1 MIINIKYDIIS
12 IIIIN
17 TRNKVKFII
26 KILKD
31 FPAYLWSGWG
41 AIASIFLFIAFWDVG
56 NQIYGDLVL
65 PSPLNTFETLV
76 LMLQDESVWVE
87 INTTLYRASV
97 GFGLSLLL
105 GSVLGLIAGFFAT
118 ASMMSRPIVTI
129 LVGMPPIAWI
139 VLAMIWFGMGDETV
153 IFTVIIASFPIIFVG
168 ALQGTRT
175 LDGDL
180 KEMADSFKL
189 PWHMKFIDVY
199 FPHIFSY
206 IFPAW
211 VSGLGMAWKIVIMA
225 ELLATSDGMGASL
238 AVARSQ
244 LDTPTALALV
254 VIMIGSLMFIEYIIL
269 EPIKREVELWR
280 S

>member
-1 MIINIKYDIIS
+1 M
-12 IIIIN
+12 
-17 TRNKVKFII
+17 KFAL

-41 AIASIFLFIAFWDVG
+41 AIASILLFIALWDMG
-56 NQIYGDLVL
+56 NQIYGDLDQ
-65 PSPLNTFETLV
+65 PSPLERYKTQLAK
-76 LMLQDESVWVE
+76 LQDESVIEE
-87 INTTLYRASV
+87 IKTTLYRASM
-97 GFGLSLLL
+97 GFGISLLL

-118 ASMMSRPIVTI
+118 ASMMSRPVVTI

-153 IFTVIIASFPIIFVG
+153 IFTVIFASFPIIFVG

-175 LDGDL
+175 LDDDL
-180 KEMADSFKL
+180 KQMADSFNL
-189 PWHMKFIDVY
+189 PWHMKFLDVY

-206 IFPAW
+206 VFPAW

-225 ELLATSDGMGASL
+225 ELLATSNCMGASL

-269 EPIKREVELWR
+269 EPIKR
-280 S
+280 

>member
-1 MIINIKYDIIS
+1 M
-12 IIIIN
+12 
-17 TRNKVKFII
+17 KFAL

-41 AIASIFLFIAFWDVG
+41 AIASIFLFIATWDMG

-65 PSPLNTFETLV
+65 PSPLETFQTLY
-76 LMLQDESVWVE
+76 LMLNDPNVITE
-87 INTTLYRASV
+87 INTTLYRASI
-97 GFGLSLLL
+97 GFGISLVI
-105 GSVLGLIAGFFAT
+105 GSALGLLAGFFVT

-153 IFTVIIASFPIIFVG
+153 IFTVIVASFPIIFVG

-180 KEMADSFKL
+180 KEMAESFKL
-189 PWHMKFIDVY
+189 PLHMKFFDVY

-206 IFPAW
+206 VFPAW

-225 ELLATSDGMGASL
+225 ELLATSDGIGASL

-244 LDTPTALALV
+244 LDTPTALAIV
-254 VIMIGSLMFIEYIIL
+254 VIMIASLMFIEYIIL

-280 S
+280 D

>member
-1 MIINIKYDIIS
+1 M
-12 IIIIN
+12 
-17 TRNKVKFII
+17 KFAL

-31 FPAYLWSGWG
+31 FPSFLWSGWG
-41 AIASIFLFIAFWDVG
+41 AVASILLFIALWDVG
-56 NQIYGDLVL
+56 NQVYGDLVL
-65 PSPLNTFETLV
+65 PSPLETFRALGS
-76 LMLQDESVWVE
+76 MLQDDAVLTE
-87 INTTLYRASV
+87 IHTTLYRASL
-97 GFGLSLLL
+97 GFGISLLL
-105 GSVLGLIAGFFAT
+105 GTTLGLLAGFFAT

-153 IFTVIIASFPIIFVG
+153 IFTVIVASFPIIFVG

-180 KEMADSFKL
+180 KEMAESFAF
-189 PWHMKFIDVY
+189 PWHMRFFDVY

-206 IFPAW
+206 VFPAW

-225 ELLATSDGMGASL
+225 ELLATSNGIGASL

-244 LDTPTALALV
+244 LDTPTALAIV
-254 VIMIGSLMFIEYIIL
+254 VIMIASLMFIEYIIL

-280 S
+280 D

>member
-1 MIINIKYDIIS
+1 MMF
-12 IIIIN
+12 
-17 TRNKVKFII
+17 TL

-41 AIASIFLFIAFWDVG
+41 AISSILLFIALWDIG
-56 NQIYGDLVL
+56 NQIYGNLVL
-65 PSPLNTFETLV
+65 PSPLETFQTLIA
-76 LMLQDESVWVE
+76 MLGDENIIAE
-87 INTTLYRASV
+87 IKITLYRASV
-97 GFGLSLLL
+97 GFGISLVVGTSFGLL
-105 GSVLGLIAGFFAT
+105 AGFFAT

-129 LVGMPPIAWI
+129 LVGTPPIAWI

-189 PWHMKFIDVY
+189 PWHMKFFDVY

-206 IFPAW
+206 VFPAW
-211 VSGLGMAWKIVIMA
+211 VSGLGMAWKIVVMA
-225 ELLATSDGMGASL
+225 ELLATSDGIGASL

-254 VIMIGSLMFIEYIIL
+254 VIMIGSLMFVEYIIL

>member
-1 MIINIKYDIIS
+1 M
-12 IIIIN
+12 
-17 TRNKVKFII
+17 KFAL

-31 FPAYLWSGWG
+31 FPGFLWSGWG
-41 AIASIFLFIAFWDVG
+41 AVASILLFIALWDAG
-56 NQIYGDLVL
+56 NQAYGDLVL
-65 PSPLNTFETLV
+65 PSPLETFKTLG
-76 LMLQDESVWVE
+76 LMLQDEAVIAE
-87 INTTLYRASV
+87 IETTLYRSSI
-97 GFGLSLLL
+97 GFGISL
-105 GSVLGLIAGFFAT
+105 VLGTALGLLAGFFAT

-153 IFTVIIASFPIIFVG
+153 IFTVIVASFPIVFVG

-180 KEMADSFKL
+180 KEMAESFHF
-189 PWHMKFIDVY
+189 PWHMRFFDVY

-206 IFPAW
+206 VFPAW

-225 ELLATSDGMGASL
+225 ELLATSNGIGASL
-238 AVARSQ
+238 ATARSQ
-244 LDTPTALALV
+244 LDTPTALSIV
-254 VIMIGSLMFIEYIIL
+254 VIMIASLMFIEYIIL

-280 S
+280 D

>member
-1 MIINIKYDIIS
+1 M
-12 IIIIN
+12 
-17 TRNKVKFII
+17 KFIA

-41 AIASIFLFIAFWDVG
+41 AVASILLFLACWDAG
-56 NQIYGDLVL
+56 NQLYGNLIL
-65 PSPLNTFETLV
+65 PSPLETFTTLNTMLHDPLV
-76 LMLQDESVWVE
+76 IEELR
-87 INTTLYRASV
+87 ITLYRASI
-97 GFGLSLLL
+97 GFGLSLAL
-105 GSVLGLIAGFFAT
+105 GSFLGLLAGFFLT

-129 LVGMPPIAWI
+129 LVGMPPIVWI

-153 IFTVIIASFPIIFVG
+153 IFTVMIATFPIIFVG
-168 ALQGTRT
+168 SLQGTRT

-180 KEMADSFKL
+180 KQMAQSFHL
-189 PWHMKFIDVY
+189 PWHMRFFDVY

-206 IFPAW
+206 VFPAW

-225 ELLATSDGMGASL
+225 ELLATSNGIGASL
-238 AVARSQ
+238 AVARAQ
-244 LDTPTALALV
+244 LDTPTVLALV

-280 S
+280 N

>member
-1 MIINIKYDIIS
+1 M
-12 IIIIN
+12 
-17 TRNKVKFII
+17 KFFL

-41 AIASIFLFIAFWDVG
+41 AIASILLFVALWNVG
-56 NQIYGDLVL
+56 NQVYGNLVL
-65 PSPLNTFETLV
+65 PSPLETFKTLYA
-76 LMLQDESVWVE
+76 MLHSQDVWE
-87 INTTLYRASV
+87 QIDITLYRASV
-97 GFGLSLLL
+97 GFGLSLLF
-105 GSVLGLIAGFFAT
+105 GSILGLIAGFFAT

-153 IFTVIIASFPIIFVG
+153 IFTVIVASFPIIFVG

-180 KEMADSFKL
+180 KEMADSFAF
-189 PWHMKFIDVY
+189 PWHMKFMDVY

-225 ELLATSDGMGASL
+225 ELLATSDGMGAEL
-238 AVARSQ
+238 AIARSQ

-254 VIMIGSLMFIEYIIL
+254 TIMIGSLMFIEYIIL

-280 S
+280 A

>member
-1 MIINIKYDIIS
+1 
-12 IIIIN
+12 
-17 TRNKVKFII
+17 VKFII
-26 KILKD
+26 KLLRD
-31 FPAYLWSGWG
+31 FPSYLWSGWG
-41 AIASIFLFIAFWDVG
+41 AIASILLFIALWDIG

-65 PSPLNTFETLV
+65 PSPLATFETLS
-76 LMLQDESVWVE
+76 LMLQDPNIWIE
-87 INTTLYRASV
+87 IETTLYRASV
-97 GFGLSLLL
+97 GFGISLLL
-105 GSVLGLIAGFFAT
+105 GSTLGLIAGFFAT
-118 ASMMSRPIVTI
+118 ASMMSRPVVTI

-168 ALQGTRT
+168 ALQGTQT

-180 KEMADSFKL
+180 KEMSNSFNL
-189 PWHMKFIDVY
+189 PWHMKFFDVY

-206 IFPAW
+206 VFPAW

-225 ELLATSDGMGASL
+225 ELLATSNGMGATL

-244 LDTPTALALV
+244 LDTSAALALV

>member
-1 MIINIKYDIIS
+1 M
-12 IIIIN
+12 
-17 TRNKVKFII
+17 KFAL

-31 FPAYLWSGWG
+31 FPSYLWSGWG
-41 AIASIFLFIAFWDVG
+41 AIASILLFIAFWDMG

-65 PSPLNTFETLV
+65 PSPLETFQTLFA
-76 LMLQDESVWVE
+76 MLQDEAVIEE
-87 INTTLYRASV
+87 IKITLYRASV
-97 GFGLSLLL
+97 GFGLSLVF
-105 GSVLGLIAGFFAT
+105 GSALGLIAGFFAT

-153 IFTVIIASFPIIFVG
+153 IFTVVVASFPIVFVG

-180 KEMADSFKL
+180 KEMADSFAL
-189 PWHMKFIDVY
+189 PWHMKFFDVY
-199 FPHIFSY
+199 FPHLFSY
-206 IFPAW
+206 LFPAW

-238 AVARSQ
+238 AIARSQ
-244 LDTPTALALV
+244 LDTPTALAIV
-254 VIMIGSLMFIEYIIL
+254 VIMIASLMFIEYIVL

>member
-1 MIINIKYDIIS
+1 M
-12 IIIIN
+12 
-17 TRNKVKFII
+17 KFFL

-41 AIASIFLFIAFWDVG
+41 AISSILLFFACWDVG
-56 NQIYGDLVL
+56 YQVYGELVI
-65 PSPLNTFETLV
+65 PSPLVTFSTLFE
-76 LMLQDESVWVE
+76 MLQNETVLEE
-87 INTTLYRASV
+87 IKTTLYRASV
-97 GFGLSLLL
+97 GFGASLIF
-105 GSVLGLIAGFFAT
+105 GSILGLVAGIGAT

-139 VLAMIWFGMGDETV
+139 VLAMIWFGMGDFTV
-153 IFTVIIASFPIIFVG
+153 IFTVFIASFPIVFVG
-168 ALQGTRT
+168 ALQGART

-180 KEMADSFKL
+180 NEMAKSFKL
-189 PWHMKFIDVY
+189 PLHVKFVDIF

-211 VSGLGMAWKIVIMA
+211 VSALGMAWKIVVMA
-225 ELLATSDGMGASL
+225 ELLSTNNGIGASL
-238 AVARSQ
+238 AVARSH
-244 LDTPTALALV
+244 LDTPLALALV
-254 VIMIGSLMFIEYIIL
+254 MIMVGSLMFIEYIIL

>member
-1 MIINIKYDIIS
+1 M
-12 IIIIN
+12 
-17 TRNKVKFII
+17 KFAL

-41 AIASIFLFIAFWDVG
+41 AVASILLFIAIWDMG

-65 PSPLNTFETLV
+65 PSPLETFKTLN
-76 LMLQDESVWVE
+76 LMLHDDNVINE
-87 INTTLYRASV
+87 IKITLYRSSI
-97 GFGLSLLL
+97 GFSISLLF
-105 GSVLGLIAGFFAT
+105 GTALGLLAGFFAT

-153 IFTVIIASFPIIFVG
+153 IFTVIVASFPIIFVG

-180 KEMADSFKL
+180 KEMARSFNF
-189 PWHMKFIDVY
+189 PWHMKFLDVY

-206 IFPAW
+206 VFPAW
-211 VSGLGMAWKIVIMA
+211 VSALGMAWKIVIMA
-225 ELLATSDGMGASL
+225 ELLATSDGIGATL
-238 AVARSQ
+238 ATARSQ
-244 LDTPTALALV
+244 LDTPTALSIV

-280 S
+280 D